1 MKVYK
6 CEACGKVLFT
16 VNDDGLIVQ
25 DNGLV
30 RNIDGVCECGHGFHY
45 SLADCYLKRLLV
57 HYNQVKLEV

>member
-16 VNDDGLIVQ
+16 VNDDGLIQ
-25 DNGLV
+25 HEHGLV

-45 SLADCYLKRLLV
+45 SLADCYLKRLLAR
-57 HYNQVKLEV
+57 YNQVGAEV